1 MRSRAS
7 GVARRQNVNKKKIHD
22 KELRGAIRKR
32 VFQTCN
38 AGRAGAQP
46 YRATRRKGHR
56 AKAGAFGY
64 GGEKLELLL
73 TAGKSWSFRLQRAKA
88 GAFAYKDADEGSETC
103 VYLETALR
111 AKRGIKTIAKTVATM
126 LRPRTTSSPVLRPR
140 CPEERASN
148 PAFPS
153 LPSWQNSNIL
163 GNPPSIVAIKYGR
176 KRTAVRP

>member
-1 MRSRAS
+1 MRSPAS

-64 GGEKLELLL
+64 GGQKLELSL
-73 TAGKSWSFRLQRAKA
+73 TRGKSWSLRLQRAKA
-88 GAFAYKDADEGSETC
+88 GAFAYSGQK
-103 VYLETALR
+103 LELSLTAGKSWSFRLRR
-111 AKRGIKTIAKTVATM
+111 AKAGAFAYSGQKLELSLTRMPTKGARPACIWRQPCGQRGVSKQ
-126 LRPRTTSSPVLRPR
+126 L
-140 CPEERASN
+140 
-148 PAFPS
+148 
-153 LPSWQNSNIL
+153 
-163 GNPPSIVAIKYGR
+163 R
-176 KRTAVRP
+176 KRWPPC

>member
-64 GGEKLELLL
+64 GGQKLELSLTRGKSWSLRLQRGKAGAFAYSGQKLELSL
-73 TAGKSWSFRLQRAKA
+73 TAGKSWSFRLQGCRRRERDLRVFGDSPAGKEGYQNNCENGGHHAEAKDHKFA
-88 GAFAYKDADEGSETC
+88 GAATEVPRGKGVQPGFPLTTE
-103 VYLETALR
+103 L
-111 AKRGIKTIAKTVATM
+111 AK
-126 LRPRTTSSPVLRPR
+126 
-140 CPEERASN
+140 
-148 PAFPS
+148 
-153 LPSWQNSNIL
+153 
-163 GNPPSIVAIKYGR
+163 
-176 KRTAVRP
+176 